1 MKRLRRT
8 HRLVG
13 RVVLGYDWAL
23 IAELSLPVVVLGVIL
38 FRLWWSLR

>member
-8 HRLVG
+8 RRLVG
-13 RVVLGYDWAL
+13 RVVLGHDWAL

-38 FRLWWSLR
+38 FRL